1 MKGFDLFKIY
11 LGVKLH
17 FTTDSYDYLRFR
29 GKTKITFDSYLK
41 RSDKYWFERLSRSF
55 KGDPV
60 DFFFALFAHNPN
72 QWIGQMMEGGHEEVY
87 SRWQRRMQNF
97 SEEYSEDVGT
107 LCRELAGGKRGFDSL
122 FKSES
127 GSHPPLLQA
136 AVRGEI
142 SPETF
147 VALDEILGFFPQF
160 HAQMQG
166 DPLWE
171 AYSKRCEKYRP
182 FLRSKGVLSNPLK
195 HRKILREKL
204 ADWGVGA

>member
-17 FTTDSYDYLRFR
+17 FTTDSYDYLRFG
-29 GKTKITFDSYLK
+29 GKTKTTFESYLK
-41 RSDKYWFERLSRSF
+41 RNDKHWFERLSRSF

-72 QWIGQMMEGGHEEVY
+72 QWIGQIMEGGHEEVY
-87 SRWQRRMQNF
+87 SGWQRRMQNY

-107 LCRELAGGKRGFDSL
+107 LCRLLAESQKGFDSL
-122 FKSES
+122 FQPE
-127 GSHPPLLQA
+127 GGHPPLLQA
-136 AVRGEI
+136 AVRGDI

-147 VALDEILGFFPQF
+147 ITLDEILGFFPQF
-160 HAQMQG
+160 QKKMEG

-171 AYSKRCEKYRP
+171 AYRKRCEKYRP
-182 FLRSKGVLSNPLK
+182 FLRSKGVLANTLK
-195 HRKILREKL
+195 YRKILREKL
-204 ADWGVGA
+204 GDWGVGA